1 MSPPLIINREQIE
14 KAADII
20 ISVFNKAET
29 LSSFKAPHPVKY
41 NLVESD
47 QSEAASFLQHRAL
60 KRAAQ
65 PKTENEPLSNHP
77 SKQIEEQLNTSP
89 QSTEART
96 SEIPNIIFPAVDE
109 NNTPFEQKTA
119 DILDK
124 TLGLPPQ
131 EEAEDKEIPSKIIP
145 H

>member
-1 MSPPLIINREQIE
+1 LVINREQIE

-20 ISVFNKAET
+20 ISAFNRAEA
-29 LSSFKAPHPVKY
+29 LSSFKAPHAVQY

-47 QSEAASFLQHRAL
+47 KEEVASFLQHRAS

-65 PKTENEPLSNHP
+65 PQHKTDALANHP
-77 SKQIEEQLNTSP
+77 SKQIEQHLNAKSD
-89 QSTEART
+89 STEAHT
-96 SEIPNIIFPAVDE
+96 NQIPNIIFPTAEE
-109 NNTPFEQKTA
+109 NKSPFNQKTSE
-119 DILDK
+119 ILDK
-124 TLGLPPQ
+124 TLGLPSQ